1 MDRLV
6 GNKYLEGVRNII
18 GSLISHILEIPAT
31 AKEVDIRQNLAWMKD
46 YITIKRNSFTYNYN
60 DIPDLLRGNIIIAKF
75 GDNIGNEF
83 KGQHHAIVLRNCK
96 QGIDQIFVLPITSKK
111 PKQYDPNRL
120 GIYIEIPKI
129 TGFGGFHDLE
139 NPDHPD
145 TDKHWANILSVRN
158 ISKQRMIYPTRI
170 FNVDGNI
177 LTKIS
182 ATIKSQIA
190 LR

>member
-1 MDRLV
+1 MNRLN
-6 GNKYLEGVRNII
+6 GNKYLEEVKSII
-18 GSLISHILEIPAT
+18 GSLITHILEIPET
-31 AKEVDIRQNLAWMKD
+31 VKEIDIRSNLSWMKE
-46 YITIKRNSFTYNYN
+46 YIAIKRASFTYNYN
-60 DIPDLLRGNIIIAKF
+60 DIPDLIRGNVIIAKF

-83 KGQHHAIVLRNCK
+83 NGQHHAIVLRNCRK
-96 QGIDQIFVLPITSKK
+96 GIDQIFVLPITSKK
-111 PKQYDPNRL
+111 PKQYDPNKK

-129 TGFGGFHDLE
+129 TGFAGLRDPE
-139 NPDHPD
+139 NSDHPD

-170 FNVDGNI
+170 FNVDGDV